1 MLVANPGEEKL
12 YIEVRDSLGFAD
24 FTVGTAEVRC
34 LKFANTTTYFL
45 MDSMRMRLWSFLAV
59 PLVLLYE
66 VYKLQVVDMEKH
78 IPSV

>member
-34 LKFANTTTYFL
+34 LEFANTTTYFL
-45 MDSMRMRLWSFLAV
+45 MDSMRMRL
-59 PLVLLYE
+59 
-66 VYKLQVVDMEKH
+66 
-78 IPSV
+78 